1 MATMPETN
9 STGPAPLQGR
19 ALVVEDD
26 RDIRELLA
34 IALTSAGLEVQSTGS
49 GQAAVGLVPGGHFD
63 LITLDLSLP
72 DLDGIAVCRAIR
84 PMTNAYIVMCTAR
97 GAEADRVTGLDV
109 GADDYLPKPFSLAE
123 LQARLRA
130 LHRRGKVE
138 PELLRSGSLEL
149 DTTARELRVNGTS
162 VELTGTE
169 LALLEY
175 LMRNPGVVLS
185 RDQLREQVWGD
196 GFEPASNVVDIYVHY
211 VRRKLK
217 RAGADHDPI
226 RTVRGL
232 GYSFR
237 RAD

>member
-1 MATMPETN
+1 MCKR
-9 STGPAPLQGR
+9 LR
-19 ALVVEDD
+19 DD
-26 RDIRELLA
+26 GN
-34 IALTSAGLEVQSTGS
+34 T
-49 GQAAVGLVPGGHFD
+49 VPIIM
-63 LITLDLSLP
+63 L
-72 DLDGIAVCRAIR
+72 
-84 PMTNAYIVMCTAR
+84 TAR
-97 GAEADRVTGLDV
+97 GAVAERIEGLDV
-109 GADDYLPKPFSLAE
+109 GADDYLAKPFSLAE

-138 PELLRSGSLEL
+138 PELLRAGTLEL
-149 DTTARELRVNGTS
+149 DTSARELRVDGNT

-185 RDQLREQVWGD
+185 RDQLREEVWGD

-217 RAGADHDPI
+217 RAGVEHDPI

-232 GYSFR
+232 GYAFR
-237 RAD
+237 RGD

>member
-1 MATMPETN
+1 MHI
-9 STGPAPLQGR
+9 
-19 ALVVEDD
+19 LVVEDD
-26 RDIRELLA
+26 RPLARILRKSIESSGHTVDIVGDGDE
-34 IALTSAGLEVQSTGS
+34 ALRVARTRAHDAPV
-49 GQAAVGLVPGGHFD
+49 
-63 LITLDLSLP
+63 LDLQLP
-72 DLDGIAVCRAIR
+72 RLSGIEVCRR
-84 PMTNAYIVMCTAR
+84 LRDDGNAVPIIMLTAR
-97 GAEADRVTGLDV
+97 GTVADRIEGLDV

>member
-1 MATMPETN
+1 MHI
-9 STGPAPLQGR
+9 
-19 ALVVEDD
+19 LVVEDD
-26 RDIRELLA
+26 RPLARILRKSIESSGHTVDIAGDGDE
-34 IALTSAGLEVQSTGS
+34 ALRVARTGS
-49 GQAAVGLVPGGHFD
+49 HDALV
-63 LITLDLSLP
+63 LDLQLP
-72 DLDGIAVCRAIR
+72 RLSGIEVCRR
-84 PMTNAYIVMCTAR
+84 LRDDGNAVPIIMLTAR
-97 GAEADRVTGLDV
+97 GTVADRIEGLDV

-149 DTTARELRVNGTS
+149 DTTARELRVHGTS
-162 VELTGTE
+162 VDLTGTE

>member
-1 MATMPETN
+1 MHI
-9 STGPAPLQGR
+9 
-19 ALVVEDD
+19 LVIEDD
-26 RDIRELLA
+26 RPLARILRKSIESSGHTVDIVGDGDEGLRLA
-34 IALTSAGLEVQSTGS
+34 RTRSHDALV
-49 GQAAVGLVPGGHFD
+49 
-63 LITLDLSLP
+63 LDLQLP
-72 DLDGIAVCRAIR
+72 RLSGTEVCRR
-84 PMTNAYIVMCTAR
+84 LRDDGNAVPIIMLTAR
-97 GAEADRVTGLDV
+97 GSVADRIEGLDV
-109 GADDYLPKPFSLAE
+109 GADDYLSKPFSLAE

-138 PELLRSGSLEL
+138 PEVLRAGPLEL
-149 DTTARELRVNGTS
+149 DTSARELRVNGTS

-217 RAGADHDPI
+217 KAGADHDPI

-232 GYSFR
+232 GYAFR
-237 RAD
+237 RTD

>member
-1 MATMPETN
+1 MHI
-9 STGPAPLQGR
+9 
-19 ALVVEDD
+19 LVVEDD
-26 RDIRELLA
+26 RPLARILRKSIESSGHTVDIVGDGDE
-34 IALTSAGLEVQSTGS
+34 ALRVARTRAHD
-49 GQAAVGLVPGGHFD
+49 ALV
-63 LITLDLSLP
+63 LDLQLP
-72 DLDGIAVCRAIR
+72 RLSGIEVCRR
-84 PMTNAYIVMCTAR
+84 LRDDGNAVPIIMLTAR
-97 GAEADRVTGLDV
+97 GTVADRIEGLDV

-130 LHRRGKVE
+130 LHRRGKVD
-138 PELLRSGSLEL
+138 PELLRSGPLEL

-196 GFEPASNVVDIYVHY
+196 GFEHASNVVDIYVHY

-217 RAGADHDPI
+217 RAGADQDPI

>member
-1 MATMPETN
+1 MHI
-9 STGPAPLQGR
+9 
-19 ALVVEDD
+19 LVVEDD
-26 RDIRELLA
+26 RPLA
-34 IALTSAGLEVQSTGS
+34 RILRKSMES
-49 GQAAVGLVPGGHFD
+49 GGHTVD
-63 LITLDLSLP
+63 IAGDGDEGLRLARTRSHDALVLDLQLP
-72 DLDGIAVCRAIR
+72 RLSGTELCRRLRDDGNAVPII
-84 PMTNAYIVMCTAR
+84 MLTAR
-97 GAEADRVTGLDV
+97 SAVSERIEGLDA

-130 LHRRGKVE
+130 LVRRGKAEAEV
-138 PELLRSGSLEL
+138 LRSGSLEL
-149 DTTARELRVNGTS
+149 DTSAREVRVHGRA

-217 RAGADHDPI
+217 RAGAEHDPI

-232 GYSFR
+232 GYAFR
-237 RAD
+237 RVD

>member
-1 MATMPETN
+1 MHI
-9 STGPAPLQGR
+9 
-19 ALVVEDD
+19 LVVEDD
-26 RDIRELLA
+26 RPLARILRKSIESSGHTVDIVGDGDEGLRMA
-34 IALTSAGLEVQSTGS
+34 RTRAHDALV
-49 GQAAVGLVPGGHFD
+49 
-63 LITLDLSLP
+63 LDLQLP
-72 DLDGIAVCRAIR
+72 RLSGIEVCRR
-84 PMTNAYIVMCTAR
+84 LRDDGNAVPIIMLTAR
-97 GAEADRVTGLDV
+97 GAVADRIEGLDV
-109 GADDYLPKPFSLAE
+109 GADDYLAKPFSLAE

-138 PELLRSGSLEL
+138 PEILQSGALEL
-149 DTTARELRVNGTS
+149 DTSARELRVNGTT

-217 RAGADHDPI
+217 KAGAEHDPI

-232 GYSFR
+232 GYAFR

>member
-1 MATMPETN
+1 MHI
-9 STGPAPLQGR
+9 
-19 ALVVEDD
+19 LVVEDD
-26 RDIRELLA
+26 RPLARILRKSMESSGHTVDIVADGDEGLRMA
-34 IALTSAGLEVQSTGS
+34 RTRAHDALV
-49 GQAAVGLVPGGHFD
+49 
-63 LITLDLSLP
+63 LDLQLP
-72 DLDGIAVCRAIR
+72 RLSGIEVCRR
-84 PMTNAYIVMCTAR
+84 LRDDGNAVPIIMLTAR
-97 GAEADRVTGLDV
+97 GQVADRIEGLDV

-138 PELLRSGSLEL
+138 PEVLQSGPLEL
-149 DTTARELRVNGTS
+149 DTSARELRVNGTT

-217 RAGADHDPI
+217 RAGAEHDPI

-232 GYSFR
+232 GYAFR

>member
-1 MATMPETN
+1 MARTR
-9 STGPAPLQGR
+9 AHD
-19 ALVVEDD
+19 ALV
-26 RDIRELLA
+26 
-34 IALTSAGLEVQSTGS
+34 
-49 GQAAVGLVPGGHFD
+49 
-63 LITLDLSLP
+63 LDLQLP
-72 DLDGIAVCRAIR
+72 RLSGIEVCRR
-84 PMTNAYIVMCTAR
+84 LRDDGNAVPIIMLTAR
-97 GAEADRVTGLDV
+97 GQVADRIEGLDV

-138 PELLRSGSLEL
+138 PEVLQSGPLEL
-149 DTTARELRVNGTS
+149 DTSARELRVNGTT

-217 RAGADHDPI
+217 RAGAEQDPI

-232 GYSFR
+232 GYAFR
-237 RAD
+237 RND

>member
-1 MATMPETN
+1 MHI
-9 STGPAPLQGR
+9 
-19 ALVVEDD
+19 LVVEDD
-26 RDIRELLA
+26 RPLARILRKSIESSGHTVDIVGDGDE
-34 IALTSAGLEVQSTGS
+34 ALRVARTRAHD
-49 GQAAVGLVPGGHFD
+49 ALV
-63 LITLDLSLP
+63 LDLQLP
-72 DLDGIAVCRAIR
+72 RLSGIEVCRR
-84 PMTNAYIVMCTAR
+84 LRDDGNAVPIIMLTAR
-97 GAEADRVTGLDV
+97 GTVADRIEGLDV

-211 VRRKLK
+211 IRRKLK

>member
-1 MATMPETN
+1 MHI
-9 STGPAPLQGR
+9 
-19 ALVVEDD
+19 LVVEDD
-26 RDIRELLA
+26 RPLARILRKSIESSGHTVDIVGDGDE
-34 IALTSAGLEVQSTGS
+34 ALRVARTRAHD
-49 GQAAVGLVPGGHFD
+49 ALV
-63 LITLDLSLP
+63 LDLQLP
-72 DLDGIAVCRAIR
+72 RLSGIEVCRR
-84 PMTNAYIVMCTAR
+84 LRDDGNAVPIIMLTAR
-97 GAEADRVTGLDV
+97 GTVADRIEGLDV

-149 DTTARELRVNGTS
+149 DTTARELRVNGTT

-237 RAD
+237 RTD

>member
-1 MATMPETN
+1 MHI
-9 STGPAPLQGR
+9 
-19 ALVVEDD
+19 LVIEDD
-26 RDIRELLA
+26 RPLARILRKSIESSGHTVDIVGDGDEGLRLA
-34 IALTSAGLEVQSTGS
+34 RTRAHDALV
-49 GQAAVGLVPGGHFD
+49 
-63 LITLDLSLP
+63 LDLQLP
-72 DLDGIAVCRAIR
+72 RLSGTEVCKRLRDDGNAVPII
-84 PMTNAYIVMCTAR
+84 MLTAR
-97 GAEADRVTGLDV
+97 GSVADRIEGLDV
-109 GADDYLPKPFSLAE
+109 GADDYLAKPFSLAE

-138 PELLRSGSLEL
+138 PEVLRAGSLEL
-149 DTTARELRVNGTS
+149 DTSARELRVNGTS

-217 RAGADHDPI
+217 KAGADHDPI

-232 GYSFR
+232 GYAFR
-237 RAD
+237 RTD

>member
-1 MATMPETN
+1 MHI
-9 STGPAPLQGR
+9 
-19 ALVVEDD
+19 LVVEDD
-26 RDIRELLA
+26 RPLARILRKSIESSGHTVDIVGDGDE
-34 IALTSAGLEVQSTGS
+34 ALRVARTRAHD
-49 GQAAVGLVPGGHFD
+49 ALV
-63 LITLDLSLP
+63 LDLQLP
-72 DLDGIAVCRAIR
+72 RLSGIEVCRR
-84 PMTNAYIVMCTAR
+84 LRDDGNAVPIIMLTAR
-97 GAEADRVTGLDV
+97 GTVADRIEGLDV

-149 DTTARELRVNGTS
+149 DTTARELCVNGTS

>member
-1 MATMPETN
+1 MHI
-9 STGPAPLQGR
+9 
-19 ALVVEDD
+19 LVVEDD
-26 RDIRELLA
+26 RPLARILRKSMESSGHTVDIVADGDEGLRMA
-34 IALTSAGLEVQSTGS
+34 RTRAHDALV
-49 GQAAVGLVPGGHFD
+49 
-63 LITLDLSLP
+63 LDLQLP
-72 DLDGIAVCRAIR
+72 RLSGIEVCRR
-84 PMTNAYIVMCTAR
+84 LRDDGNAVPIIMLTAR
-97 GAEADRVTGLDV
+97 GQVADRIEGLDV

-138 PELLRSGSLEL
+138 PEVLQSGPLEL
-149 DTTARELRVNGTS
+149 DTSARELRVNGTT

-217 RAGADHDPI
+217 RAGAEHDPI

-232 GYSFR
+232 GYAFR
-237 RAD
+237 RND

>member
-1 MATMPETN
+1 MHI
-9 STGPAPLQGR
+9 
-19 ALVVEDD
+19 LVVEDD
-26 RDIRELLA
+26 RPLARILRKSMESSGHTVDIVADGDEGLRMA
-34 IALTSAGLEVQSTGS
+34 RTRAHDALV
-49 GQAAVGLVPGGHFD
+49 
-63 LITLDLSLP
+63 LDLQLP
-72 DLDGIAVCRAIR
+72 KLSGIEVCRR
-84 PMTNAYIVMCTAR
+84 LRDDGNAVPIIMLTAR
-97 GAEADRVTGLDV
+97 GQVADRIEGLDV

-138 PELLRSGSLEL
+138 PEVLQSGPLEL
-149 DTTARELRVNGTS
+149 DTSARELRVNGTT

-217 RAGADHDPI
+217 RAGAEQDPI

-232 GYSFR
+232 GYAFR
-237 RAD
+237 RND